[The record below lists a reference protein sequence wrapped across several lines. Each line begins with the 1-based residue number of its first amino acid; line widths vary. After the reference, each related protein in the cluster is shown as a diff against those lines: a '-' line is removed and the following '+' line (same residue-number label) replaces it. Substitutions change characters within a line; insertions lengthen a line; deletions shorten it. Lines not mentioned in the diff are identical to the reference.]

1 MFVYGIGFARLLAL
15 VGLQSPDLMS
25 LPHWLSSLAVGKQ
38 FLGHEVS
45 FQLTSVLELLD
56 LAAPYLRKRLIAKRK
71 YFGDRREC

>member
-1 MFVYGIGFARLLAL
+1 
-15 VGLQSPDLMS
+15 MS

-56 LAAPYLRKRLIAKRK
+56 LAARYLRKRLIAKRK